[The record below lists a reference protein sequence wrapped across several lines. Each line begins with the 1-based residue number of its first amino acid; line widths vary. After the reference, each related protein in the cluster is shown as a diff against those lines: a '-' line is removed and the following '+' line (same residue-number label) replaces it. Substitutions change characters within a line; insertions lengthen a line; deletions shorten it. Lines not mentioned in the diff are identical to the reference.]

1 MKKRFLPSMYKKN
14 IFEINYELLKKNGIK
29 CLLFDVDNTISPAK
43 ERKLCD
49 KTKKLFDKLKNDFK
63 IILFSNN
70 IEKRIRKF
78 SSFYD
83 VEFESLSLKPLY
95 FKYSK
100 ILRKSGFKKSE
111 IAAIG
116 DQIVTDIY
124 GGNKAGI
131 TTILVDPMS
140 KVEGKTTSINRVIER
155 QIINNYKK
163 KNIFVKGK
171 YYE

>member
-83 VEFESLSLKPLY
+83 VEF
-95 FKYSK
+95 
-100 ILRKSGFKKSE
+100 
-111 IAAIG
+111 
-116 DQIVTDIY
+116 
-124 GGNKAGI
+124 
-131 TTILVDPMS
+131 
-140 KVEGKTTSINRVIER
+140 
-155 QIINNYKK
+155 
-163 KNIFVKGK
+163 
-171 YYE
+171 